1 MEKKSNEILPGIIIR
16 NSSHFTVNS
25 SLNGTF
31 ISLIDFN
38 EVNTRYYEDNE
49 VYNDEFEYMHDEEAE
64 EILTSG
70 HDLDDCIKESTVQT
84 VSIIKRNIL
93 KEFKNYE
100 ILAFD
105 IQGDDRILFF
115 IKTINEE
122 NKEKFLLLILSYDFY
137 IDMNLFLSS
146 LVELEHFRAYGPFH
160 SGCYEFYMK
169 DSLLEYEFE
178 LLTYKNLNTLSKY
191 FIPII
196 EVNLREQSEGI
207 YFVIKNNLG
216 DPIIFTHLSTS
227 EEIEAFNKVL
237 TKADPQAGLLFS
249 LSYNANK

>member
-1 MEKKSNEILPGIIIR
+1 MEKKSNEILPGILIR
-16 NSSHFTVNS
+16 NYSHFTVNS

-31 ISLIDFN
+31 VSLIDFN

-49 VYNDEFEYMHDEEAE
+49 VYDGNFEYTHDEEAE
-64 EILTSG
+64 EILTSV

-105 IQGDDRILFF
+105 IQGDDRIIFF

-122 NKEKFLLLILSYDFY
+122 NKEKFLLLILSLDFY
-137 IDMNLFLSS
+137 IDMKLLLSS
-146 LVELEHFRAYGPFH
+146 IVELEHFRAYGPFH
-160 SGCYEFYMK
+160 SGCYEFHMK

-178 LLTYKNLNTLSKY
+178 LLTYKNLNTLSRY
-191 FIPII
+191 LIPII
-196 EVNLREQSEGI
+196 EVDLRKQNEGI

-216 DPIIFTHLSTS
+216 DHIIVKHLTYPDDVT
-227 EEIEAFNKVL
+227 IFNKVL

>member
-1 MEKKSNEILPGIIIR
+1 MENKFNEILPGILIR

-31 ISLIDFN
+31 VSLIDYN
-38 EVNTRYYEDNE
+38 EVSAKYYEDDE
-49 VYNDEFEYMHDEEAE
+49 VYDEEAE
-64 EILTSG
+64 EILATV
-70 HDLDDCIKESTVQT
+70 HDRDDYIKEATVQT
-84 VSIIKRNIL
+84 ISIIKRDIL

-105 IQGDDRILFF
+105 IQGDDRIIFF

-122 NKEKFLLLILSYDFY
+122 NKEEFLLLILSHDFY
-137 IDMNLFLSS
+137 IDMKLLMSS
-146 LVELEHFRAYGPFH
+146 IVELGRFRAYGPFH

-169 DSLLEYEFE
+169 DSVLEYEFE
-178 LLTYKNLNTLSKY
+178 LLTYKDLNALSKY

-196 EVNLREQSEGI
+196 EVNLREQNEGL

-216 DPIIFTHLSTS
+216 DPIIAKHLTYPDDVA
-227 EEIEAFNKVL
+227 IFNKVL
-237 TKADPQAGLLFS
+237 TKADPQTGLLFS